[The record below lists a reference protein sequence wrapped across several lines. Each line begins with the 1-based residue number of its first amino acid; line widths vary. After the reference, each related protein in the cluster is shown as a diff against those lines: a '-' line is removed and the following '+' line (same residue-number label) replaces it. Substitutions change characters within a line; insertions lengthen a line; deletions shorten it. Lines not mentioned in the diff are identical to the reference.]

1 MRAFSVAVWA
11 ALMLSIASETNQPGA
26 VEILYPPDGELL
38 RPNGA
43 SLTTVPIRIKSA
55 AEIPRDAWLHVAVGQ
70 FSTFLCPN
78 QASSPSECPNHSA
91 SRTEY
96 SFELSLFPS
105 LHRATATLIAP
116 EDPTGAPLATH
127 STQFF
132 IGDDISD
139 AVFSVPA
146 VRAKTA
152 YSAPQA
158 RPSAA
163 LSAASP
169 PCLARTDA
177 VLRDRFAWSAITDS
191 IGALGKLWGHCTD
204 RCTARLAYPPR
215 MRCRRGAASLRRAM
229 TARRDVICHVEIM
242 SYAASHDA
250 MCVCADDALSA
261 LECAR
266 TAPLLAVVVPALD
279 EHRLRISVRRS
290 VPTALTESLC

>member
-11 ALMLSIASETNQPGA
+11 VLMLSSASETNQPGA
-26 VEILYPPDGELL
+26 VEVLYPPDGELL

-152 YSAPQA
+152 YSAPQQA
-158 RPSAA
+158 RPSTA

-177 VLRDRFAWSAITDS
+177 VLRDRFAWSAMTDS
-191 IGALGKLWGHCTD
+191 IGALGNLWGIAPMHCS
-204 RCTARLAYPPR
+204 ARLSSQNTVPPLR
-215 MRCRRGAASLRRAM
+215 SFFAACNDS
-229 TARRDVICHVEIM
+229 TA
-242 SYAASHDA
+242 
-250 MCVCADDALSA
+250 
-261 LECAR
+261 
-266 TAPLLAVVVPALD
+266 
-279 EHRLRISVRRS
+279 
-290 VPTALTESLC
+290 